1 MRSAFK
7 GTKLSNETAV
17 WLDEYS
23 TRRRMAKLGYM
34 TNFADLDVEK
44 AEAFCFIDAEIE
56 RLEMEEAKKSKRT
69 KRG

>member
-1 MRSAFK
+1 
-7 GTKLSNETAV
+7 
-17 WLDEYS
+17 
-23 TRRRMAKLGYM
+23 MAKLGYM